1 MSRRVVNF
9 NGLASVSSVWG
20 YMVCND
26 KRWYE
31 KHAQFLQGIGH
42 GGSLRLSLCPS
53 PSPSCGRGRS
63 RSRERARLK
72 GKLRCADAFN
82 ELSSVE
88 ARRLESSQ
96 VEFAWVQSQ
105 PKLSSAAF
113 LWVFLNW
120 VFFLC
125 CLFKHNRTTNF
136 YLIFTIYL
144 TTDTVETSYRWSKLQ

>member
-1 MSRRVVNF
+1 MAWPVWVVSEVIWCVTTNGDTRNMPSFYKASGMEEVSVLVSVPVPVAVAVAVENVRASKANYVAQTHLMSWVQSRR
-9 NGLASVSSVWG
+9 G
-20 YMVCND
+20 D
-26 KRWYE
+26 
-31 KHAQFLQGIGH
+31 
-42 GGSLRLSLCPS
+42 
-53 PSPSCGRGRS
+53 
-63 RSRERARLK
+63 
-72 GKLRCADAFN
+72 
-82 ELSSVE
+82 
-88 ARRLESSQ
+88 SSQ

-120 VFFLC
+120 VFFFLC